1 MDKTMSKAMW
11 TRQQYMNKE
20 CTHQEYYLPIAQ
32 ECGISL
38 VESLIAFKIL
48 HSTDPHFN
56 DIPLKEWDAYALCNQ
71 SCFQRACKKR
81 GDQYSLASGV
91 FILKAIAQHE
101 KEMGL
106 YEHWRTKPNPYR
118 KDISKEE

>member
-1 MDKTMSKAMW
+1 MW

-38 VESLIAFKIL
+38 VNSPIAWLCLRDSDPSFNQLTTLKQWDNIAF
-48 HSTDPHFN
+48 
-56 DIPLKEWDAYALCNQ
+56 WNQ
-71 SCFQRACKKR
+71 SNFQKACKKR

-91 FILKAIAQHE
+91 SILKAIAKHE
-101 KEMGL
+101 KELGL

-118 KDISKEE
+118 EDINEED